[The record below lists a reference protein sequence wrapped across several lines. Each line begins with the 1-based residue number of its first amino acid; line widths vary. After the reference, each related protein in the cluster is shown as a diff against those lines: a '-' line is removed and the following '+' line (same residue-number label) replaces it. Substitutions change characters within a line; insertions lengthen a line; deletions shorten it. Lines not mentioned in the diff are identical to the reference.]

1 MKVAIPTKN
10 GRIDQQ
16 YSRALEFT
24 VYDVEIELVKQKEI
38 IPLGKTS
45 ISDFLTEQGIN
56 AEIKTCISN
65 EVKSKAQSFKP
76 DIIISNVGK
85 SIAVPEGIPVVYG
98 VNLLSGRGADE
109 TWAEILEI
117 RNNQ

>member
-1 MKVAIPTKN
+1 MNGKRVLICCANGVAT
-10 GRIDQQ
+10 
-16 YSRALEFT
+16 ST
-24 VYDVEIELVKQKEI
+24 MVSVKCK
-38 IPLGKTS
+38 KK
-45 ISDFLTEQGIN
+45 FTEQGIN
-56 AEIKTCISN
+56 DEIKTSISN

-117 RNNQ
+117 LNNQ